1 MPPARSPTI
10 GRERSPG
17 IAGAYAG
24 STRGTTPSPP
34 PPDRVRRAIILTC
47 APGLWAGRPGPAR
60 LASGTEEVAKVAGTQ
75 GGRAPVVFEAA
86 ARSAGFD
93 LDPPQRAAATRL
105 ARVADEISR
114 RRIFSGR
121 DTPRG
126 VYVWGPVGRGKSW
139 LVDTFYDAAPTTRK
153 RRVHFHEFFR
163 EFHTRYAAHR
173 SEKRAC
179 DRAVRD
185 LLGDYRLVCFD
196 EFHVHDPGDATIMA
210 KVMDSLFAQRITL
223 VATSNY
229 PPAGLLPNPLFHHL
243 IEPLA
248 ATLETA
254 LDVVQVAGPYD
265 YRQRRGP
272 GSAAAEFGRGGFL
285 WPGTAA
291 QLVEAGLVPP
301 VPAEREPVAL
311 GSRSVIARAVR
322 GDAVW
327 FDFTDLCGGPYST
340 IDYLL
345 LADRFRNWTL
355 SGLPP
360 LSTTDREAAQRFA
373 NLVDVLCDRDR
384 RLHLVAAAPLADC
397 LTGDRLPPD
406 IQRTASRL
414 SLLPGATAVVHAGG
428 Q

>member
-1 MPPARSPTI
+1 M
-10 GRERSPG
+10 
-17 IAGAYAG
+17 IATQHGW
-24 STRGTTPSPP
+24 
-34 PPDRVRRAIILTC
+34 
-47 APGLWAGRPGPAR
+47 AP
-60 LASGTEEVAKVAGTQ
+60 E
-75 GGRAPVVFEAA
+75 VFETA
-86 ARSAGFD
+86 ARTAGFD
-93 LDPPQRAAATRL
+93 LDPSQRDAAARL
-105 ARVADEISR
+105 LQLGSEISG
-114 RRIFSGR
+114 RRISFVR
-121 DTPRG
+121 NTPRG

-139 LVDTFYDAAPTTRK
+139 LVDTFYDAVPATRK
-153 RRVHFHEFFR
+153 RRLHFHEFFR
-163 EFHTRYAAHR
+163 EFYTRYAAHR

-179 DRAVRD
+179 DRAVRE

-248 ATLETA
+248 TTLENT
-254 LDVVQVAGPYD
+254 LDIVEVAGPHD
-265 YRQRRGP
+265 YRQTRRP
-272 GSAAAEFGRGGFL
+272 GTPAAEFERGGFL
-285 WPGTAA
+285 WPGTGA
-291 QLVEAGLVPP
+291 QLAEAGLVAPT
-301 VPAEREPVAL
+301 PAER
-311 GSRSVIARAVR
+311 RSVPLGDRAVTARAVR

-327 FDFTDLCGGPYST
+327 FDFADLCDGPYST
-340 IDYLL
+340 IDYLR
-345 LADRFRNWTL
+345 LADRFRHWTL

-384 RLHLVAAAPLADC
+384 RLHLVAAAPLAEC

-406 IQRTASRL
+406 IHRTASRL
-414 SLLPGATAVVHAGG
+414 ALLPGAAAPVPAGD

>member
-1 MPPARSPTI
+1 MT
-10 GRERSPG
+10 
-17 IAGAYAG
+17 
-24 STRGTTPSPP
+24 
-34 PPDRVRRAIILTC
+34 
-47 APGLWAGRPGPAR
+47 
-60 LASGTEEVAKVAGTQ
+60 GTQ
-75 GGRAPVVFEAA
+75 HGWTPEVFEKA
-86 ARSAGFD
+86 ARKAGFD
-93 LDPPQRAAATRL
+93 LDPSQRDAAGTLWRL
-105 ARVADEISR
+105 GREIAHR
-114 RRIFSGR
+114 R
-121 DTPRG
+121 TPFVRNTVRG

-139 LVDTFYDAAPTTRK
+139 LVDTFYDAVPARRK

-179 DRAVRD
+179 DRAVRE

-248 ATLETA
+248 ATLENA
-254 LDVVQVAGPYD
+254 LDVVEVAGPRD
-265 YRQRRGP
+265 YRRTRRLATP
-272 GSAAAEFGRGGFL
+272 AAEFERGGFL
-285 WPGTAA
+285 WPGTDA
-291 QLVEAGLVPP
+291 QLVQAGLLPP
-301 VPAEREPVAL
+301 APAERRRVPL
-311 GSRSVIARAVR
+311 GDRAVTARAVR

-327 FDFTDLCGGPYST
+327 FDFTDLCDAPYST
-340 IDYLL
+340 IDYLR
-345 LADRFRNWTL
+345 LADRFREWTL

-360 LSTTDREAAQRFA
+360 LSGTDRDAAQRFA

-384 RLHLVAAAPLADC
+384 RLHLVATAPLAEC

-406 IQRTASRL
+406 IARTASRL
-414 SLLPGATAVVHAGG
+414 ALLPGAGSAPVPAAD